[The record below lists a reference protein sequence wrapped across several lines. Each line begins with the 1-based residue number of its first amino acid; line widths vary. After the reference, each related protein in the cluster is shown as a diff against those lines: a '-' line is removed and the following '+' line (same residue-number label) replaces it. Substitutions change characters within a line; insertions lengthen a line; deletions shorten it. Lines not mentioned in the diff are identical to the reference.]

1 MKKLWLA
8 AILLFF
14 SVAAIADTATTSTN
28 ASLDCQDAQILA
40 NVIQNICWSCVL
52 PMRIMGVGPKPKGA
66 AASKGVCMC
75 TDGNGVPEF
84 GWQLGYFQPARIE
97 EVVKTPWCSPLLGGT
112 KLQSGGFEYGI
123 PASPVNRK
131 EVDLSFMDSHFFTF
145 PLFQLLDL
153 LMIPDCAGDAQMD
166 IDLLSMTEIDPMW
179 SNDILAFVLNPES
192 VVFANP
198 LAYAWCAADCGVI
211 SSGSET
217 ETNYFCAGCDGNLY
231 PFTGNVVGITDPVQ
245 VSSLIL
251 QRQLASMHRRG
262 LAQKT
267 MGDDEMCG
275 STYSVFI
282 PRSQYRVSMLYPVP
296 EAKSTKITSVTS
308 GAESTN
314 PADETGDGG
323 TTSSAPSNFIVNDDC
338 CHKLGQTVYAWSTL
352 KGGRSRPGKDNH
364 VYLVWRYVD
373 CCVTY

>member
-1 MKKLWLA
+1 MKKSLMLA
-8 AILLFF
+8 ICLLISCA
-14 SVAAIADTATTSTN
+14 SVRADNSPTPGKAP
-28 ASLDCQDAQILA
+28 DCEDANILA
-40 NVIQNICWSCVL
+40 SVIENICWSCVL

-66 AASKGVCMC
+66 AKSTGVCMC
-75 TDGNGVPEF
+75 LDGNNIPEF

-131 EVDLSFMDSHFFTF
+131 EVDLAFMDSHFFSF

-166 IDLLSMTEIDPMW
+166 IDLLSMSEIDPMW
-179 SNDILAFVLNPES
+179 SNDVLAFVLNPES

-251 QRQLASMHRRG
+251 QRQLASLHRRG

-275 STYSVFI
+275 STYSMFI

-296 EAKSTKITSVTS
+296 EAKSTKNTAT
-308 GAESTN
+308 GAAAEN
-314 PADETGDGG
+314 PNPNDETANGG
-323 TTSSAPSNFIVNDDC
+323 TSSSEPSNYIVNDDC
-338 CHKLGQTVYAWSTL
+338 CHKLGQTVYSWSTL